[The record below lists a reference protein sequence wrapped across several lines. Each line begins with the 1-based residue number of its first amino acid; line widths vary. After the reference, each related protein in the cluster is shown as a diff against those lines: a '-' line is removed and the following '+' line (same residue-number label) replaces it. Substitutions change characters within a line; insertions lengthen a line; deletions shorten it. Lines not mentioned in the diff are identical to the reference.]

1 MRRQINPFYTVETTR
16 IKFMRKLFILVF
28 GALVYAQFIHAQIQA
43 PAVPFLMIAPDSR
56 SGGMGEAGVALTDNV
71 WASYWNPAGYA
82 FQQGSGIA
90 ASYAQWMPSLILSD
104 LWIGHLAYKQPVEE
118 LGGVVSA
125 MVTYLELSEFVQE
138 LDNPVVISTFG
149 GHEMAYTLGYATK
162 LNQDLGIGVNARLFF
177 STLAPFGIAREVGST
192 TVSGISFDVGL
203 LYKPKSV
210 VIPFTKVDLGN
221 NLRLGIDISNIGSNI
236 YYIDQAQKAPLPMNL
251 RLGFAYDLIQS
262 EYNTLTWITD
272 VNRLMIKRDTNGTPD
287 EFYKAFYTTWTGS
300 TFDEQIREFTMS
312 TGLEYWYGSPKL
324 IALRVGYFYE
334 DPRYVNG
341 KYMTL
346 GVGLRYDVCEF
357 DFSYIDAPST
367 DIDPLAEKFR
377 FSLSIG
383 W

>member
-1 MRRQINPFYTVETTR
+1 
-16 IKFMRKLFILVF
+16 MRKLFFLVF
-28 GALVYAQFIHAQIQA
+28 GVIVYTQFIQAQIQA

-71 WASYWNPAGYA
+71 WAGYWNPAGYA

-90 ASYAQWMPSLILSD
+90 ASYAQWMHSLGLSD
-104 LWIGHLAYKQPVEE
+104 LWIAHLAYKQPVEE

-125 MVTYLELSEFVQE
+125 MVTYLMLGEFVQTPYTP
-138 LDNPVVISTFG
+138 DIFSTFT
-149 GHEMAYTLGYATK
+149 GHEMAFTIGYAAKVLPTLG
-162 LNQDLGIGVNARLFF
+162 LGLNARYFY
-177 STLAPFGIAREVGST
+177 STLSPYGAVAVKHST
-192 TVSGISFDVGL
+192 TASGVSFDIGL
-203 LYKPKSV
+203 LYKPERV
-210 VIPFTKVDLGN
+210 RIPFTRIDLGN
-221 NLRLGIDISNIGSNI
+221 NLRLGMDISNIGSNI
-236 YYIDQAQKAPLPMNL
+236 YYIDYAQLNALPMNL

-262 EYNTLTWITD
+262 RYNTLTWITD

-300 TFDEQIREFTMS
+300 TFNEQIREFTMS

-324 IALRVGYFYE
+324 IALRAGYFYE
-334 DPRYVNG
+334 DPRYVNE

-346 GVGLRYDVCEF
+346 GAGLRYDVCEF

-367 DIDPLAEKFR
+367 DNGPLAEKFR
-377 FSLSIG
+377 ISLSVG

>member
-1 MRRQINPFYTVETTR
+1 MC
-16 IKFMRKLFILVF
+16 KLFFFVF
-28 GALVYAQFIHAQIQA
+28 GVIIYTQFIQAQIQA

-56 SGGMGEAGVALTDNV
+56 SGGMGEAGVALADNA
-71 WASYWNPAGYA
+71 WAGYWNPAGYA

-90 ASYAQWMPSLILSD
+90 ASYAQWMPSLGLSD
-104 LWIGHLAYKQPVEE
+104 IWIGHLAYKQPVED

-125 MVTYLELSEFVQE
+125 MVTYLELGEFVQT
-138 LDNPVVISTFG
+138 LDNPDVISTFK

-162 LNQDLGIGVNARLFF
+162 LNQDLGIGVNARFF
-177 STLAPFGIAREVGST
+177 YSTLAPFGTAREVRNT
-192 TVSGISFDVGL
+192 TVSGVSFDIGL
-203 LYKPKSV
+203 LYKPEKV
-210 VIPFTKVDLGN
+210 RIPFTRIDLGN
-221 NLRLGIDISNIGSNI
+221 NLRLGMDISNIGSNI
-236 YYIDQAQKAPLPMNL
+236 FYIDKAQADPLPMNL

-262 EYNTLTWITD
+262 RYNTLTWITD

-300 TFDEQIREFTMS
+300 TFNEQIREFTMS

-324 IALRVGYFYE
+324 IALRAGYFYE
-334 DPRYVNG
+334 DPRYVNE

-346 GVGLRYDVCEF
+346 GAGLRYDVCEF

-367 DIDPLAEKFR
+367 DNGPLAEKFR
-377 FSLSIG
+377 FSLSVE